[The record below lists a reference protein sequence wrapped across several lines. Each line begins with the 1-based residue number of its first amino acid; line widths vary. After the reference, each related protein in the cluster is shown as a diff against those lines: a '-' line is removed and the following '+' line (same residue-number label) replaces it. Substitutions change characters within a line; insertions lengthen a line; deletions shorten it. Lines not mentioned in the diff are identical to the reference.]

1 MGKEIIT
8 EMDKHLYGWNTII
21 VEVLNGGYKV
31 ILKDNF
37 DRIAENTQYPVGD
50 ALFKAVEFAFEY
62 QKQLEG
68 WNNFL
73 YETTLLYFKNED
85 IKTSQYNDQAF
96 GSWYFEL
103 QNNWRIVF
111 DGKDCLLCIQHYLN
125 REWEDKKRI
134 DSSLNYSSFLEIIT
148 TVK

>member
-1 MGKEIIT
+1 MGKEIIK

-21 VEVLNGGYKV
+21 DEALNGGCKV

-62 QKQLEG
+62 QKQLKG

-85 IKTSQYNDQAF
+85 IKTSQYNDEAF
-96 GSWYFEL
+96 GSWIIEL
-103 QNNWRIVF
+103 KNNWRIAF
-111 DGKDCLLCIQHYLN
+111 DGKDPFLYIQHLIN
-125 REWEDKKRI
+125 GKWEDKKWI
-134 DSSLNYSSFLEIIT
+134 NSSLNYSSFLEIIT

>member
-21 VEVLNGGYKV
+21 VEVLNGGYKI

-37 DRIAENTQYPVGD
+37 DRIAENTQYPFGD
-50 ALFKAVEFAFEY
+50 SLFKAVEFAFEY

-85 IKTSQYNDQAF
+85 IKTSQYNDEAF
-96 GSWYFEL
+96 GSWIIEL
-103 QNNWRIVF
+103 KNNWRIAF
-111 DGKDCLLCIQHYLN
+111 DGKDSFLYIQHLIN
-125 REWEDKKRI
+125 SKWEDKKRI